1 MEYTLDYFVAQ
12 LNVLLLVF
20 SRIAGYFV
28 ADPIFGRNNLP
39 NIFKLALSLSM
50 SFLIFTTLDLATVE
64 DIRSAGFFYICIISV
79 KEFIIGLLIGYI
91 VNLFFAVFMIAG
103 GIVDTDVGFA
113 MARIV
118 DPYSGYDMSISGNFL
133 FIFAA
138 LAYLAI
144 DAHHQLIRLVAGS
157 FTILPLSLNL
167 NFRIEYLGYIIAL
180 IDDMFL
186 YAVKIAIPVV
196 IAMFVVNVV
205 MGILARTM
213 PQMNVF
219 VVSMPLKIFVGIIML
234 YFVIM
239 QYDSIM
245 IDILKA
251 IFNYENQLF
260 RLIKGS

>member
-1 MEYTLDYFVAQ
+1 MEYTLDYFIAH

-39 NIFKLALSLSM
+39 NIFKLALSLAI
-50 SFLIFTTLDLATVE
+50 SFLILTTLDLAEVE
-64 DIRSAGFFYICIISV
+64 NIRTAGFFYVCIIAV
-79 KEFIIGLLIGYI
+79 KEFIVGLIIGYI
-91 VNLFFAVFMIAG
+91 VNLFFAVFMVAG

-113 MARIV
+113 IARVV
-118 DPYSGYDMSISGNFL
+118 DPYSGYDMSISGNFM

-144 DAHHQLIRLVAGS
+144 DAHHQLLRLVSGS
-157 FTILPLSLNL
+157 FKILPISLNL
-167 NFRIEYLGYIIAL
+167 NFRLEYLGFIIAL

-196 IAMFVVNVV
+196 IAMFIVNVV
-205 MGILARTM
+205 LGILARTM

-219 VVSMPLKIFVGIIML
+219 VVGMPLKIFVGIIMI

-239 QYDSIM
+239 QYDAI
-245 IDILKA
+245 IADILKA
-251 IFNYENQLF
+251 IFNFENQLF